1 MCEIDDLLSS
11 FFATLPGTP
20 DHVHISDDG
29 AQPIYDHAGDRWPA
43 ELNRWIEATWLNL
56 AELEKLSERERC
68 QRMAMAIEARR
79 RAQPMLAARAEV
91 EQQRADAWRAVPQ
104 VTEHYAVTVDR
115 IPPSLH
121 CEIVRNRAQ
130 IEAWRTQLA
139 VDAPDDLS
147 QHPHLVVDTRHFDEA
162 FRNRLLKAL
171 GNFDSQLDG
180 IAIHGENFAALTWLA
195 AQHVDPIR
203 CVFID
208 PPYNTGSGVWTYDD
222 RLARET
228 WRVMMRDRL
237 RAAHALLSDDGA
249 MFVSLDDHEHATLH
263 VLMEEVFG
271 AENFLATI
279 IWEKVHTRKNS
290 ARHFSVSHDYIPAFS
305 KDRRLW
311 KRELL
316 PREET
321 SAYTNPDDD
330 PRGPWKLDPVYA
342 NKPYAADYT
351 IRKPNGVV
359 LHRPS
364 GRYWRFSRETF
375 DQKAADGAVVWGE
388 DDAWPM
394 VKRYLADVQDGLVPT
409 TLFTREFAG
418 DNARANAELAA
429 MFGRS
434 RPVSYPKPSLLVRRI
449 VQIATSPTSRDTV
462 LDFFAGSGT
471 TAQAVID
478 QNRIDQ
484 NRSDRTNGVQA
495 NRRWIVV
502 EKDDVFDT
510 VLVPRIVKSVYS
522 DAWKD
527 GKPVAPRGVS
537 QLFKIV
543 KLRA

>member
-1 MCEIDDLLSS
+1 
-11 FFATLPGTP
+11 
-20 DHVHISDDG
+20 
-29 AQPIYDHAGDRWPA
+29 
-43 ELNRWIEATWLNL
+43 
-56 AELEKLSERERC
+56 
-68 QRMAMAIEARR
+68 
-79 RAQPMLAARAEV
+79 
-91 EQQRADAWRAVPQ
+91 
-104 VTEHYAVTVDR
+104 
-115 IPPSLH
+115 
-121 CEIVRNRAQ
+121 
-130 IEAWRTQLA
+130 
-139 VDAPDDLS
+139 
-147 QHPHLVVDTRHFDEA
+147 
-162 FRNRLLKAL
+162 
-171 GNFDSQLDG
+171 
-180 IAIHGENFAALTWLA
+180 
-195 AQHVDPIR
+195 
-203 CVFID
+203 
-208 PPYNTGSGVWTYDD
+208 
-222 RLARET
+222 
-228 WRVMMRDRL
+228 
-237 RAAHALLSDDGA
+237 
-249 MFVSLDDHEHATLH
+249 
-263 VLMEEVFG
+263 
-271 AENFLATI
+271 
-279 IWEKVHTRKNS
+279 
-290 ARHFSVSHDYIPAFS
+290 
-305 KDRRLW
+305 
-311 KRELL
+311 
-316 PREET
+316 
-321 SAYTNPDDD
+321 
-330 PRGPWKLDPVYA
+330 VYA

-359 LHRPS
+359 LARPS

-484 NRSDRTNGVQA
+484 NRSDRTNGVQPD
-495 NRRWIVV
+495 RRWIVV